1 MTNYI
6 KTGML
11 IAAMTALFMGIGL
24 LIGGATGMMIALVVA
39 IGMNIFSYWN
49 SDKMVLKMHD
59 AHEVGQENDFYRLV
73 EGLAVQANLPMPRV
87 YIMDNP
93 QPNAFATGRN
103 PEHAAV
109 AATSGIIAMLSR
121 EELEGVMAHELA
133 HIQNRDILIMTM
145 TATLAGA
152 ISMIAQWG
160 MFFRGGGNQRPNIIV
175 TLAVMFLAPL
185 AASLV
190 QMAISR
196 NREYKAD
203 KRGAEICGKPM
214 ALAHALNKISGAAHD
229 IPNPTAEANPA
240 SAHMFIINPLSGRKM
255 DALFSTHPDTQ
266 NRIDALV
273 EMTETGFTPA
283 SQNAG
288 GYGNSTTQE
297 YSSPADRYSR
307 PDDYYKKSDT
317 QSDYQSHIA
326 ENSNARPQNSDPW
339 QQDNATPS
347 DTSQHSLHEED
358 YREASDNPWDNGN
371 NHKKTSSKKV
381 PKADPN
387 NPWG

>member
-6 KTGML
+6 KTGFL
-11 IAAMTALFMGIGL
+11 LAAMTALFMGIGL
-24 LIGGATGMMIALVVA
+24 LLGGQNGMMIALVVA
-39 IGMNIFSYWN
+39 LAMNVFSYWN

-59 AHEVGQENDFYRLV
+59 AHEVGPESDFYRLV
-73 EGLAVQANLPMPRV
+73 ESLAVRANLPMPRV

-109 AATSGIIAMLSR
+109 AATSGIINMLSR

-160 MFFRGGGNQRPNIIV
+160 MFFRGGGNERPNMLV
-175 TLAVMFLAPL
+175 TIAVMFLAPM
-185 AASLV
+185 AAGLV

-196 NREYKAD
+196 TREYKAD
-203 KRGAEICGKPM
+203 ARGAEICNNPL
-214 ALAHALNKISGAAHD
+214 ALAHALNKISGAAHE
-229 IPNPTAEANPA
+229 IPNETAEANPA

-273 EMTETGFTPA
+273 AMAETGMGSGTGRNP
-283 SQNAG
+283 QG
-288 GYGNSTTQE
+288 HMQD
-297 YSSPADRYSR
+297 YSAPADRYSR
-307 PDDYYKKSDT
+307 PDDYYTKT
-317 QSDYQSHIA
+317 
-326 ENSNARPQNSDPW
+326 EGNSLSEQDSYESPWDNPSQPPKRVARNR
-339 QQDNATPS
+339 NK
-347 DTSQHSLHEED
+347 
-358 YREASDNPWDNGN
+358 RKSDNPWG
-371 NHKKTSSKKV
+371 
-381 PKADPN
+381 
-387 NPWG
+387 